1 MCETTKIFPWQ
12 FINRVYRKRVQ
23 AGTTVQKIEFLL
35 IYLKDFHI
43 HISLWGEM
51 EAKGRK
57 KYFNIDESISNDQ
70 IYALLD
76 NVDSDN
82 EDEIDNLINDSDR

>member
-1 MCETTKIFPWQ
+1 
-12 FINRVYRKRVQ
+12 
-23 AGTTVQKIEFLL
+23 
-35 IYLKDFHI
+35 
-43 HISLWGEM
+43 M

-82 EDEIDNLINDSDR
+82 EDEIDNLINDSDRYFIVDEETFQLIVHWTIHWPLRKQTFTW